1 MTRVKKRLEIIIN
14 RAASAR
20 NFRLPPLLLD
30 GDQRSRESYA
40 FVQNRIS
47 DRLISGNKLF
57 LLDVR
62 NIPIHILLA
71 QKYASLAIHERI
83 LDSIR
88 EGFVKKI
95 GRRGIPNIERLSR
108 YEEYLWMEARGKED
122 VKSAA
127 RL

>member
-62 NIPIHILLA
+62 NIPIYFFVRLEIR
-71 QKYASLAIHERI
+71 ASTDPRENPR
-83 LDSIR
+83 LDSRRIRKELEEEESRISKDCPGMRNTYGWKR
-88 EGFVKKI
+88 EG
-95 GRRGIPNIERLSR
+95 RRT
-108 YEEYLWMEARGKED
+108 
-122 VKSAA
+122 
-127 RL
+127 